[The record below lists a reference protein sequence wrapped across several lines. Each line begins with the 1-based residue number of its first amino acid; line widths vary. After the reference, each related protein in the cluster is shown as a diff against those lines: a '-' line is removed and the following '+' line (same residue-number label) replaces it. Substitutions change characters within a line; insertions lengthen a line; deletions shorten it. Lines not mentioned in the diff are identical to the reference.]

1 MLQAPETAEGI
12 LSALPWGLT
21 LVLALAAALG
31 LGFVGAPLWAWT
43 AAAAVLL
50 WGLAAPTWL
59 WAPLLVV
66 AVVFN
71 LKPLRRPLVTRP
83 LMALLKKLGIIPE
96 ISATERE
103 ALEAGTVWAEG
114 ELFSGDPDW
123 GRLMREA
130 YPELSAEERAFLDGP
145 VEELCAMTDDW
156 DVYRRR
162 DLPPEVWQAL
172 KDKGV
177 FGMIIQKKWGGL
189 EFSAAGVSAI
199 IAKLS
204 SRSMPLGITAMLPNS
219 LGPAELIM
227 HYGTPQQQDYWLP
240 RLASG
245 EEVPCFALTEP
256 KAGSDAGAIQSTAEV
271 FRGEGGQPMLRL
283 NWNKRYITLAARASV
298 FGLAVKL
305 SDPEN
310 LLGKGEKPGITCV
323 LCEAHREGVTR
334 GELHD
339 PLGVP
344 FLNCPFQGKD
354 VVVPVDNIIGGP
366 EGAGRG
372 WRMLMETLAAG
383 RGIMLPA
390 QAAAGTKAAAR
401 VAGAYSM
408 VRKQF
413 GMSVGK
419 FEGVQEPLARIGGWA
434 YLLEAAR
441 NYTCGGL
448 DGGAKPAVVSA
459 IAKYNSTEIF
469 RKAVNDAMDV
479 VGGAGISRGPR
490 NLLAHAYWGAP
501 ISITVEG
508 ANILTRT
515 LMIYGQGA
523 IRCHPWA
530 YSEIKTLGEGDVA
543 GFDRAFWGHIGYI
556 VRSKCRALGLSMTR
570 GYLAGTGLRGPAHR
584 YAQKIS
590 WASACFAFLSE
601 TAMAMYGGQLKRRE
615 ALTGRFSDALSWM
628 YLGAA
633 TIRRFE
639 AEGRREEDL
648 AVFRWS
654 MEYCLLQIQEAF
666 CGLLA
671 NFDAPKVGWLFRGP
685 VQWWAYANPIGRG
698 PRDPLALKVAQAL
711 QRPGEA
717 RERLCGGLYVP
728 QDRNEALGRLEHA
741 FELSTMAD
749 AVLAKVRKA
758 SREKKLP
765 KGKPLALLEQAVEAG
780 IIGREDLDLV
790 RQAEAARDD
799 TIQVDSYDPATYYE
813 TATEGVPEAAVR
825 P

>member
-1 MLQAPETAEGI
+1 MLQGTETAEPF
-12 LSALPWGLT
+12 LSAIPWGWT
-21 LVLALAAALG
+21 LLAFVAAGFG
-31 LGFVGAPLWAWT
+31 LGFVGAPLLAWT
-43 AAAAVLL
+43 GLFALLL
-50 WGLAAPTWL
+50 WGLGASLWL
-59 WAPLLVV
+59 WVPFLVV
-66 AVVFN
+66 AAAFN
-71 LKPLRRPLVTRP
+71 LKPLRRILVTKP
-83 LMALLKKLGIIPE
+83 LMGVLKKLGLIPA
-96 ISATERE
+96 ISATEEE

-123 GRLMREA
+123 SRLMKEA
-130 YPELSAEERAFLDGP
+130 YPELSAEEQAFLDGP
-145 VEELCAMTDDW
+145 AEELCAMTDDW
-156 DVYRRR
+156 DVYQRR

-177 FGMIIQKKWGGL
+177 FGMIIAKQWGGL

-227 HYGTPQQQDYWLP
+227 HYGTAGQKEYWLP

-245 EEVPCFALTEP
+245 EEMPCFALTEP
-256 KAGSDAGAIQSTAEV
+256 HAGSDAGGIRSTAEV
-271 FRGEGGQPMLRL
+271 FRGEDGEPMLRL
-283 NWNKRYITLAARASV
+283 NWDKRYITLASRATV
-298 FGLAVKL
+298 FGMAVKL

-310 LLGKGEKPGITCV
+310 LLGKGLKPGITCV
-323 LCEAHREGVTR
+323 LCESHREGVTR
-334 GELHD
+334 GEQHD

-344 FLNCPFQGKD
+344 FLNCPFQGED
-354 VVVPVDNIIGGP
+354 VVVPANNIIGGA

-413 GMSVGK
+413 GLSVGK
-419 FEGVQEPLARIGGWA
+419 FEGIAEPLARIGGWA
-434 YLLEAAR
+434 YTLEAAR
-441 NYTCGGL
+441 LYTCGGL

-459 IAKYNSTEIF
+459 IAKYQSTELF
-469 RKAVNDAMDV
+469 RKAINDAMDIC
-479 VGGAGISRGPR
+479 GGAGISRGPR

-515 LMIYGQGA
+515 LMIFGQGA

-530 YSEIKTLGEGDVA
+530 YAEIKSLGQNDVA
-543 GFDRAFWGHIGYI
+543 GFDEAFWGHIGYI
-556 VRSKCRALGLSMTR
+556 AHAKCRAILLSMTR
-570 GYLAGTGLRGPAHR
+570 GYLARTGLKGPSHH
-584 YAQKIS
+584 YAQRIS

-601 TAMAMYGGQLKRRE
+601 TAMAMYGGNLKRRE

-628 YLGAA
+628 YLASA

-654 MEYCLLQIQEAF
+654 MDHAMLQIQEAF
-666 CGLLA
+666 CGLLR
-671 NFDAPKVGWLFRGP
+671 NFDAPWVGWLFRGP

-698 PRDPLALKVAQAL
+698 PSDRLGNRVAAAL
-711 QRPGEA
+711 QKPGEQ
-717 RERLCGGLYVP
+717 RDRITGGLYLP
-728 QDRNEALGRLEHA
+728 EDREQALGRLEHA
-741 FELSTMAD
+741 FELSVMAD
-749 AVLAKVRKA
+749 SVVARIRKA
-758 SREKKLP
+758 VRDKKLP
-765 KGKPLALLEQAVEAG
+765 KAKPLTLIDQAVEAG
-780 IIGREDLDLV
+780 VIGPEDAELV
-790 RQAEAARDD
+790 RQAEAAREDAV
-799 TIQVDSYDPATYYE
+799 QVDSFDEEAYYS
-813 TATEGVPEAAVR
+813 TATKRFLAQN
-825 P
+825 